1 MPGGRVVRY
10 QVITMQLL
18 FEKEIMMK
26 KMYQVEM
33 VAAVTKDSSLLV
45 PEDVM
50 DVMKTQICSSLEIP
64 EIVEQLSM
72 LGYRVRYEPRSHIE
86 NEIASLWIMID
97 QEEMLLNCQMEP
109 LAVH

>member
-1 MPGGRVVRY
+1 
-10 QVITMQLL
+10 MQPL
-18 FEKEIMMK
+18 FDKEIMMRK
-26 KMYQVEM
+26 LYQVEM

-45 PEDVM
+45 PEEVM
-50 DVMKTQICSSLEIP
+50 DVMKMQICSSLEVP

-86 NEIASLWIMID
+86 NEIASLWIMIGE
-97 QEEMLLNCQMEP
+97 EEMLLNCQMEP

>member
-10 QVITMQLL
+10 REITMQPL
-18 FEKEIMMK
+18 FEKEIIMK
-26 KMYQVEM
+26 KLYQVGM
-33 VAAVTKDSSLLV
+33 VAAVTKDSTLLV
-45 PEDVM
+45 LRDVM
-50 DVMKTQICSSLEIP
+50 DVMKTQICSSLAIP

-72 LGYRVRYEPRSHIE
+72 LGYQVRYEPMSHIE
-86 NEIASLWIMID
+86 NEIASLWIMIG